1 MWRGISCH
9 LALLRFLCSSLAT
22 CLLSHTDTGSSC
34 LGTDGSVVK
43 NPPARA
49 GDARDLS
56 SIIGSERFL
65 GVANSNCKMKTSP
78 AISINKKCH
87 CHQLSLASKCW
98 MGGGGGERGL
108 LKLQSSRCYH
118 TPSGGMQEA
127 AICHICPSLRR
138 TRKQGLAQDS
148 QGAYERNEFSESRGL
163 HLPIQ
168 RMLNS
173 LIWYLT
179 LMFSMP
185 APFVAKV
192 YNLIPLPFS
201 LEQFSQSYWD
211 AVSRAGDS
219 PTK

>member
-1 MWRGISCH
+1 MKPCRILLCTSPSTFPLLIWEKALALWNENISCH
-9 LALLRFLCSSLAT
+9 INKQEMSLP
-22 CLLSHTDTGSSC
+22 S
-34 LGTDGSVVK
+34 
-43 NPPARA
+43 
-49 GDARDLS
+49 
-56 SIIGSERFL
+56 
-65 GVANSNCKMKTSP
+65 
-78 AISINKKCH
+78 AISGLQMLNG
-87 CHQLSLASKCW
+87 W
-98 MGGGGGERGL
+98 GGERGL

-179 LMFSMP
+179 LMFSLP
-185 APFVAKV
+185 APFVAKL